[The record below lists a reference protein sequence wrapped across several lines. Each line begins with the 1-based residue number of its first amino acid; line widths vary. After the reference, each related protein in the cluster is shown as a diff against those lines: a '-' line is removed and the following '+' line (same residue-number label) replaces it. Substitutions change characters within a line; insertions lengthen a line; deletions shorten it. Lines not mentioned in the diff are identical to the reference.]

1 MSCLLHICNTL
12 KIPEKFRAILLQ
24 VLKTLCILHVHVY
37 IERPTEY
44 AEQDVY
50 LTESRY
56 HEADKEIKKAK
67 QLKVRDWEQVALR
80 PVNMYIA
87 VQVMDFALFVSIL
100 SCLSPASWT
109 RCTTSLRN

>member
-1 MSCLLHICNTL
+1 M
-12 KIPEKFRAILLQ
+12 Q
-24 VLKTLCILHVHVY
+24 VLKTVCILHVHVY

-67 QLKVRDWEQVALR
+67 QLKVRDWERVALP
-80 PVNMYIA
+80 PVNMY
-87 VQVMDFALFVSIL
+87 MELFIL
-100 SCLSPASWT
+100 WILLFLLAF
-109 RCTTSLRN
+109 